1 MSHLKELNRTAP
13 RFITQELDR
22 NQCKHE
28 RPQKFFQGEYVDI
41 LLIVFRLLTMQ
52 CKWTFTKRFTLS
64 TPLVCTVW
72 NWILNLLSKMFS
84 SLGLSGMVF
93 LFINFQRSTFPAL
106 STNKSSF
113 KNNQR
118 PKQHGRRKTRYLD
131 TVAKLL
137 QAMKSRIICW
147 QGYRTTY

>member
-64 TPLVCTVW
+64 TPLVCTV
-72 NWILNLLSKMFS
+72 
-84 SLGLSGMVF
+84 
-93 LFINFQRSTFPAL
+93 
-106 STNKSSF
+106 
-113 KNNQR
+113 
-118 PKQHGRRKTRYLD
+118 
-131 TVAKLL
+131 
-137 QAMKSRIICW
+137 
-147 QGYRTTY
+147 

>member
-41 LLIVFRLLTMQ
+41 LLILFRLLTMQ

-93 LFINFQRSTFPAL
+93 LFINFQISTFPAL

>member
-41 LLIVFRLLTMQ
+41 LLILFRLLTMQ

-64 TPLVCTVW
+64 TTLVCTVW

-93 LFINFQRSTFPAL
+93 LFINFQISTFPAL